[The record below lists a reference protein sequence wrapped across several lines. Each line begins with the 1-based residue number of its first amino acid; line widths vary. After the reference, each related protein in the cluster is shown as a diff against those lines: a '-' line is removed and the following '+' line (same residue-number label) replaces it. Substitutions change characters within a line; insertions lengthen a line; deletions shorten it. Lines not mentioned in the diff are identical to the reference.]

1 MVAKGVLRLVGGLSL
16 LLHFERLVEELTS
29 CFPRMIDNFKVYTVA
44 GDHEKSDFFASSTD
58 LLNNILLLV
67 SARSKIDQRRNI
79 DNGDKTVCHGFVNFV
94 GGVIIHL
101 HVEVLHFK

>member
-1 MVAKGVLRLVGGLSL
+1 MVAEGVLRLVGGLSL

-29 CFPRMIDNFKVYTVA
+29 CFPRMIDNFRVYTVTR
-44 GDHEKSDFFASSTD
+44 DHEKSDFFASSTE

-67 SARSKIDQRRNI
+67 RARSEINQRRNI
-79 DNGDKTVCHGFVNFV
+79 NHRDKIVFRGFVNFV
-94 GGVIIHL
+94 VGVPIHL